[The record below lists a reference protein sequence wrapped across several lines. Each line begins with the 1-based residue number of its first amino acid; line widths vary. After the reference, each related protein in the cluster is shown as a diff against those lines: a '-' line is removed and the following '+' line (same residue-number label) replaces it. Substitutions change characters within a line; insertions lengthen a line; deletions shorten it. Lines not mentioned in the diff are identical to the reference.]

1 MTPADGRM
9 DTCRKFLQMGR
20 TRSMRYALRPGGK
33 KYTKTDNGEGGRVE
47 MPRDGTVYDQGKL
60 DGARVFGSFEQRC
73 WRVEGYRRGWVAYG
87 GKPVPVPVSVQDG
100 SATAEQRE
108 KGASGGE
115 HTDTGTVKGGSP
127 RRGHKRK
134 ASRLDSEADTDIK
147 PFRAKDEHMED
158 VQDDSGRPVK
168 CQAEQADAPVKSE
181 PPPSP
186 LRSVKTE
193 PDNAGGGA
201 QKLVRRKKGSQR
213 GSSIRAGSRTGSNG
227 S

>member
-1 MTPADGRM
+1 M

-33 KYTKTDNGEGGRVE
+33 KYTKTDDDEGGRVE
-47 MPRDGTVYDQGKL
+47 MLRDGTVYDQGKL

-73 WRVEGYRRGWVAYG
+73 WRVEGYRRGWAAYG
-87 GKPVPVPVSVQDG
+87 GKPVPVSVQDG
-100 SATAEQRE
+100 SATAGKRE
-108 KGASGGE
+108 ERASGGE
-115 HTDTGTVKGGSP
+115 QTDTGTVKGDSP

-134 ASRLDSEADTDIK
+134 ANRLDSEADTDTK
-147 PFRAKDEHMED
+147 LVVCQDEPMED
-158 VQDDSGRPVK
+158 VQDESGRPVK
-168 CQAEQADAPVKSE
+168 GKAEQADAPVKSE

-193 PDNAGGGA
+193 PDSAGGGA
-201 QKLVRRKKGSQR
+201 QKRVRRKKGSQG